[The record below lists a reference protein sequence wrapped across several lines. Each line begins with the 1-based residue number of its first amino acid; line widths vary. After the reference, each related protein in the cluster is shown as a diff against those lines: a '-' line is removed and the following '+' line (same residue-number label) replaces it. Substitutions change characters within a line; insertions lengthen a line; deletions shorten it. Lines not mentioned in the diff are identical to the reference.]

1 MWCFREDDDGAWC
14 FEVGTH
20 SLMAM
25 DTTQEASDVKGGKS
39 RKQIVRRRGPE
50 EAVTSSLQISRLFAL
65 SFIKAIKLSSMTA
78 SLGAPPHS
86 GVHLSDKLR
95 SFKDVV

>member
-1 MWCFREDDDGAWC
+1 
-14 FEVGTH
+14 
-20 SLMAM
+20 MAM
-25 DTTQEASDVKGGKS
+25 DKTQDVSNVKGGKS
-39 RKQIVRRRGPE
+39 RKHIVRRRGCG

-95 SFKDVV
+95 SFKHFV

>member
-1 MWCFREDDDGAWC
+1 MWCFREDEDRAWC

-20 SLMAM
+20 SLTAM
-25 DTTQEASDVKGGKS
+25 DKTQEVSDVKGGKS
-39 RKQIVRRRGPE
+39 RKHIVRRCGPR

-65 SFIKAIKLSSMTA
+65 SFIKAIKLSSITA

-86 GVHLSDKLR
+86 GVHMSDKLR
-95 SFKDVV
+95 SFKDFV